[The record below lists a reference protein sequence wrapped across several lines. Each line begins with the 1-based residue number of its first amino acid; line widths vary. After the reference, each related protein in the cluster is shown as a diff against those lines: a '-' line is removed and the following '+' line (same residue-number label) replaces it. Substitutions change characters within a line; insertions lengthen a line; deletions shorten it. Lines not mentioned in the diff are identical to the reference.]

1 MMKNVKKRGKK
12 KEKIT
17 EEQEWYR
24 MKMARYYEEEW
35 NALFKKKSKDTQR
48 WLMKCEKD
56 DRVLTGFVKEV
67 IKNADSRDWDDDN
80 PNGYY
85 NG

>member
-1 MMKNVKKRGKK
+1 MSENKINL
-12 KEKIT
+12 EKIT

-35 NALFKKKSKDTQR
+35 NALFKKKSKETQR
-48 WLMKCEKD
+48 RLMTCEDD
-56 DRVLTGFVKEV
+56 DRVLCAFVKEV

-80 PNGYY
+80 PNGY
-85 NG
+85 